1 MRLAVKVCVILV
13 ILASICEVNHAKKRG
28 GSSSRPSSSS
38 SSGSRPSSSS
48 SSGSRPSSS
57 GSGSSLKTRITNALK
72 PKPSGSRPSSSGSGS
87 SFKDKITNV
96 FKPKPKLSG
105 YVILHGLHKYTT
117 DAFFHRNP
125 KLLSLGRQFGQIY
138 FGVFLAHIS
147 TPILVHVFH

>member
-87 SFKDKITNV
+87 SLKDKITNV

-105 YVILHGLHKYTT
+105 YVILHGLHILRTP
-117 DAFFHRNP
+117 FFHRNP